1 MKQRERNDFTG
12 FACDT
17 CQQKFDDDHELQAH
31 KKAQHAAKSGGQSS
45 SAGAGPAGS
54 TSKKPGVEPADHR
67 ETTEL
72 PPGAKTARTGRN

>member
-17 CQQKFDDDHELQAH
+17 CQQKFEDDHELQAH
-31 KKAQHAAKSGGQSS
+31 KKAQHAAKSSGQSS
-45 SAGAGPAGS
+45 SSIGS

-72 PPGAKTARTGRN
+72 PPGAKKARTGRN

>member
-1 MKQRERNDFTG
+1 MKHRDQGDFTG

-17 CQQKFDDDHELQAH
+17 CNQSFEDDHELQAH
-31 KKAQHAAKSGGQSS
+31 KKSIHAAKGSQDHQSS
-45 SAGAGPAGS
+45 SSTVNP

-72 PPGAKTARTGRN
+72 PPGAKKARTGHN